1 MINTNNTAEKNIPVI
16 DIYPNPVRKILNF
29 SIKEDGY
36 SPEMIEF
43 FDMSGKKIFEN
54 NYHGNR
60 SPILHINIG
69 EFNPGTYIIKIK
81 TREGDLYRKMVKK

>member
-1 MINTNNTAEKNIPVI
+1 MINPNNTTDKNIPVI

-29 SIKEDGY
+29 SIKEETY
-36 SPEMIEF
+36 SPQLIEF

-54 NYHGNR
+54 KTQGTR
-60 SPILHINIG
+60 SPLLHINIG
-69 EFNPGTYIIKIK
+69 DFLPGTYIIKIK